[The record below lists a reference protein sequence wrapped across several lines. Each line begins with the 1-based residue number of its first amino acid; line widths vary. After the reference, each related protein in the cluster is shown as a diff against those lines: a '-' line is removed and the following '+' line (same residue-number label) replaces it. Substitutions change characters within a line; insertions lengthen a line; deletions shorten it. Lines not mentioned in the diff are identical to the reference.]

1 MFMAKAQSSRPAS
14 GSAELTAALAACRQ
28 AFVGIGLMSG
38 LINVLTL
45 TGSLFMLQV
54 YDRVLPSR
62 SIPTLLGLALIVAC
76 LYTFQGVLE
85 VLRGRILVRIGA
97 SLDERLSRRAF
108 DIVVRLPLKAELSG
122 DGLQPVRDVDQVRTF
137 LSSTGP
143 TALFDLPWMPLYIA
157 ICFIFHPWLGAAAL
171 GGGLILVGLTLLADW
186 RTRGHTAQVA
196 TLTAQRNNLAEAGR
210 RNAEVLTAM
219 GMAERLGAAW
229 MKANAELR
237 ASHQKA
243 ADVSGGLSSIS
254 RVSRMVLQSAVLG
267 LGAFLVIR
275 QEATGG
281 IIIASSILV
290 ARSLAPV
297 ELAIS
302 NWRGFQSA
310 RQSWR
315 RLSAMLRT
323 LPVQEQPME
332 LPKPTQSLAV
342 SGLSISPPG
351 GRRIVVQDVSFTL
364 KAGAGLGVIGPSASG
379 KSSLVRALVGV
390 WTPLRGNIRLDG
402 ATLDQWAPEKLGRHV
417 GYLPQD
423 VELFDGTVAE
433 NIARFEPGAD
443 PQKIMAAA
451 KAAGVHDLILR
462 LPDGYET
469 RTGEGGT
476 SLSAGQRQRVA
487 LARALYDDPFLVVL
501 DEPNSNLDTEGEA
514 ALTQAIRGAR
524 DRGAIVIVVA
534 HRSSALTPADLVLVL
549 NEGRMQDFGP
559 KEEVLRKVL
568 RPRPAPGQV
577 VTAIGSD
584 RS

>member
-1 MFMAKAQSSRPAS
+1 MAKTVAPRPAS
-14 GSAELTAALAACRQ
+14 GPAELKAALSACRQ
-28 AFVGIGLMSG
+28 AFLGIGLMSG

-62 SIPTLLGLALIVAC
+62 SVPTLLGLAVIVAG
-76 LYTFQGVLE
+76 LYAFQGVLE
-85 VLRGRILVRIGA
+85 VLRGRVLVRIGA

-108 DIVVRLPLKAELSG
+108 DVVVRLPLKAELSG
-122 DGLQPVRDVDQVRTF
+122 DGLQPVRDVDQVRGF
-137 LSSTGP
+137 LSGTGP

-157 ICFIFHPWLGAAAL
+157 ICFIFHPWLGITAL
-171 GGGLILVGLTLLADW
+171 GGGLILVALTLLADW
-186 RTRGHTAQVA
+186 RTREHTAQVA
-196 TLTAQRNNLAEAGR
+196 SLTAARNNLAEQGR

-219 GMAERLGAAW
+219 GMAERLGTAW
-229 MKANAELR
+229 VTANAALR
-237 ASHQKA
+237 ASHQRA
-243 ADVSGGLSSIS
+243 ADVAGGLSAVS
-254 RVSRMVLQSAVLG
+254 RVSRMVLQAAVLG
-267 LGAFLVIR
+267 VGAYLVIL

-281 IIIASSILV
+281 IIIASSIIV
-290 ARSLAPV
+290 ARALAPV
-297 ELAIS
+297 ELAIA

-315 RLSAMLRT
+315 RLSAILRH

-332 LPKPTQSLAV
+332 LPKPAETFAV
-342 SGLSISPPG
+342 NAISVSPPG

-364 KAGAGLGVIGPSASG
+364 KAGSGLGIIGPSASG

-390 WTPLRGNIRLDG
+390 WTPVRGNIRLDG
-402 ATLDQWAPEKLGRHV
+402 ATLDQWSPEKLGRHV

-423 VELFDGTVAE
+423 VELFEGTVAE
-433 NIARFEPGAD
+433 NIARFEPDAD

-451 KAAGVHDLILR
+451 KAGGVHDLILR
-462 LPDGYET
+462 LPDGYDAKI
-469 RTGEGGT
+469 GESGT
-476 SLSAGQRQRVA
+476 ALSAGQRQRVA
-487 LARALYDDPFLVVL
+487 LARALYGDPFLVVL

-524 DRGAIVIVVA
+524 ERGAIVIVVA
-534 HRSSALTPADLVLVL
+534 HRSSALAPTDQVLVL

-568 RPRPAPGQV
+568 RPRAAPAQV

>member
-1 MFMAKAQSSRPAS
+1 MAKAESSRPAS
-14 GSAELTAALAACRQ
+14 GPAELKAALAACRQ
-28 AFVGIGLMSG
+28 AFLGIGLMSG

-62 SIPTLLGLALIVAC
+62 SIPTLLGLALIVAF
-76 LYTFQGVLE
+76 LYAFQGVLE

-108 DIVVRLPLKAELSG
+108 DVVVRLPLKAELSG
-122 DGLQPVRDVDQVRTF
+122 DGLQPVRDVDQVRGF

-157 ICFIFHPWLGAAAL
+157 ICFIFHPLLGASAL
-171 GGGLILVGLTLLADW
+171 GGGLILIALTILADW

-196 TLTAQRNNLAEAGR
+196 ALTSARNNLAEAGR
-210 RNAEVLTAM
+210 RNAEVLAAM
-219 GMAERLGAAW
+219 GMGERLGAAW

-237 ASHQKA
+237 TSHQQA
-243 ADVSGGLSSIS
+243 ADVSGGLSAIS
-254 RVSRMVLQSAVLG
+254 RVSRMVLQSFVLG
-267 LGAFLVIR
+267 VGAYLVIR

-290 ARSLAPV
+290 ARALAPV

-315 RLSAMLRT
+315 RLSAILRH

-332 LPKPTQSLAV
+332 LPKPTESLV
-342 SGLSISPPG
+342 VNGISVCPPG

-364 KAGAGLGVIGPSASG
+364 KAGSGLGVIGPSASG

-433 NIARFEPGAD
+433 NIARFEPDAD
-443 PQKIMAAA
+443 PQMIMAAA

-462 LPDGYET
+462 LPDGYDA

-487 LARALYDDPFLVVL
+487 LARALYGDPFLIVL

-524 DRGAIVIVVA
+524 ERGAIVIVVA
-534 HRSSALTPADLVLVL
+534 HRSSALTPTDLILVL

-559 KEEVLRKVL
+559 KDEVLRKVL
-568 RPRPAPGQV
+568 RPRPAPAQV
-577 VTAIGSD
+577 VTAIGSE

>member
-1 MFMAKAQSSRPAS
+1 
-14 GSAELTAALAACRQ
+14 
-28 AFVGIGLMSG
+28 
-38 LINVLTL
+38 
-45 TGSLFMLQV
+45 
-54 YDRVLPSR
+54 
-62 SIPTLLGLALIVAC
+62 
-76 LYTFQGVLE
+76 
-85 VLRGRILVRIGA
+85 
-97 SLDERLSRRAF
+97 
-108 DIVVRLPLKAELSG
+108 
-122 DGLQPVRDVDQVRTF
+122 
-137 LSSTGP
+137 
-143 TALFDLPWMPLYIA
+143 
-157 ICFIFHPWLGAAAL
+157 
-171 GGGLILVGLTLLADW
+171 
-186 RTRGHTAQVA
+186 
-196 TLTAQRNNLAEAGR
+196 
-210 RNAEVLTAM
+210 
-219 GMAERLGAAW
+219 
-229 MKANAELR
+229 
-237 ASHQKA
+237 
-243 ADVSGGLSSIS
+243 
-254 RVSRMVLQSAVLG
+254 
-267 LGAFLVIR
+267 
-275 QEATGG
+275 
-281 IIIASSILV
+281 V

-315 RLSAMLRT
+315 RLSAMLRN

-379 KSSLVRALVGV
+379 KSSLIRALVGV

-469 RTGEGGT
+469 RTGESGT

-568 RPRPAPGQV
+568 RPRPAPAQV

>member
-1 MFMAKAQSSRPAS
+1 MAKAETSRPAS
-14 GSAELTAALAACRQ
+14 GPGELKAALSACRQ
-28 AFVGIGLMSG
+28 AFLGIGLMSG

-76 LYTFQGVLE
+76 LYAFQGVLE
-85 VLRGRILVRIGA
+85 VLRGRVLVRIGA

-108 DIVVRLPLKAELSG
+108 DVVVRLPLKAELSG
-122 DGLQPVRDVDQVRTF
+122 DGLQPVRDVDQVRGF

-157 ICFIFHPWLGAAAL
+157 ICFIFHPLLGLSAL
-171 GGGLILVGLTLLADW
+171 GGGLILVVLTLLADW
-186 RTRGHTAQVA
+186 RTRAHTAQVA
-196 TLTAQRNNLAEAGR
+196 ALTSTRNNLAEAGR
-210 RNAEVLTAM
+210 RNAEVLAAM
-219 GMAERLGAAW
+219 GMGERLGTAW

-237 ASHQKA
+237 SSHQQA
-243 ADVSGGLSSIS
+243 ADVSGGLSAIS
-254 RVSRMVLQSAVLG
+254 RVARMMLQSFVLG
-267 LGAFLVIR
+267 VGAFLVIR

-290 ARSLAPV
+290 ARALAPV

-315 RLSAMLRT
+315 RLSAILRH

-332 LPKPTQSLAV
+332 LPKPTESLAV
-342 SGLSISPPG
+342 NGISVSPPG

-364 KAGAGLGVIGPSASG
+364 KAGSGLGVIGPSASG

-402 ATLDQWAPEKLGRHV
+402 ATLDQWAPDKLGRHV

-433 NIARFEPGAD
+433 NIARFEPDAD

-462 LPDGYET
+462 LPEGYDAKI
-469 RTGEGGT
+469 GESGT
-476 SLSAGQRQRVA
+476 ALSAGQRQRVA
-487 LARALYDDPFLVVL
+487 LARALYGDPFLIVL

-514 ALTQAIRGAR
+514 ALTHAIRGAR
-524 DRGAIVIVVA
+524 ERGAIVIVVA
-534 HRSSALTPADLVLVL
+534 HRSSALTPTDLILVL

-559 KEEVLRKVL
+559 KDEVLRKVL
-568 RPRPAPGQV
+568 RPRPAPAQV
-577 VTAIGSD
+577 VTAIGSE